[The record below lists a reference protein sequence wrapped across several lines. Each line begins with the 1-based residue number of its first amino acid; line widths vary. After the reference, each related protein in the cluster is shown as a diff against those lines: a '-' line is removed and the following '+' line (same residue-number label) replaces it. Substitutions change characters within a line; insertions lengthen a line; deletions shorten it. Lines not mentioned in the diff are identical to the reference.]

1 MVSWNTVHASP
12 PAKLDDKNQ
21 SLLSWIRLGVSSL
34 PESQVMKFSM
44 LGGQSLGLK
53 KEDAVVLN
61 RLLAVRYKK
70 IKEDEIFSETPSALA
85 YCFSEKRP
93 KTGRASVYVPD
104 KLNKDT
110 KVILFI
116 HGYGGSFIFYQHY
129 LAKLFPDHL
138 IICPAY
144 GISGAFISST
154 YLEECREATAKQLGV
169 EINKPVLMGLSAGG
183 FGGFR
188 EYVRRSATYSGFICM
203 AAYPPDGVIN
213 KIPRDGKIRLVAGGD
228 ELFVK
233 NGKLR
238 RAEIRLKGKIKDFDR
253 TLIPDHGHF
262 FLLSAQEETQK
273 ILKKWVLELQR

>member
-1 MVSWNTVHASP
+1 MDRVLKLLNITLFCCLLFGLGRAAEVNTVSWNTEHASP

-53 KEDAVVLN
+53 QADAAKLN
-61 RLLAVRYKK
+61 RLLAVRYRK
-70 IKEDEIFSETPSALA
+70 IREDEVFSETPSVLP

-93 KTGRASVYVPD
+93 EKGRASVYVPD
-104 KLNKDT
+104 KLDKNT

-129 LAKLFPDHL
+129 LVGLFPDHL

-154 YLEECREATAKQLGV
+154 YLEECRNAVSKQLNM
-169 EINKPVLMGLSAGG
+169 EIDKPVLMGLSAGG

-188 EYVRRSATYSGFICM
+188 EYIRRPKAYYGFICI
-203 AAYPPDGVIN
+203 AAYPPATSLICPSLGT
-213 KIPRDGKIRLVAGGD
+213 LLMTSAGG
-228 ELFVK
+228 
-233 NGKLR
+233 
-238 RAEIRLKGKIKDFDR
+238 
-253 TLIPDHGHF
+253 
-262 FLLSAQEETQK
+262 
-273 ILKKWVLELQR
+273 